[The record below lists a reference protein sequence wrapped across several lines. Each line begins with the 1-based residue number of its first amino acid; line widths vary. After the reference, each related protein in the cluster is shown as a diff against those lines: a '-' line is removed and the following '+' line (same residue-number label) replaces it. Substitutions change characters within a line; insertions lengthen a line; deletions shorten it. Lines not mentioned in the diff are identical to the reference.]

1 MSATGVATLSSP
13 NLSFTAAAGAWAE
26 ARSVL
31 VTNTREGPLGISSW
45 EVRQGYGYN
54 GFYVSGST
62 CPEELEPGASCEVSV
77 RPQV

>member
-1 MSATGVATLSSP
+1 MSATGVATLSST

-45 EVRQGYGYN
+45 DVQQVDGYN
-54 GFYVSGST
+54 GF
-62 CPEELEPGASCEVSV
+62 
-77 RPQV
+77 